1 MPPSTSRPGVMKPGT
16 PPPRRRAAG
25 RRVSRQHGFTLIE
38 VIVAFALLALALTL
52 LLGTLSGAAR
62 QIRRADEGSR
72 AALHAQSLL
81 AQAGAGEPLRPG
93 HEQGELEDGH
103 FRWSLDVAPYAD
115 PASAPTA
122 PQAVGAP
129 RLLELRLTVAWG
141 EAASQRLY
149 WRSLRLTPVQGTP
162 VQNPPGAGR

>member
-1 MPPSTSRPGVMKPGT
+1 MTPLSTSRPVAMRAGIA
-16 PPPRRRAAG
+16 PPRRRAAG
-25 RRVSRQHGFTLIE
+25 GRVTRQHGFTLIE

-81 AQAGAGEPLRPG
+81 AQAGAGQPLRPG
-93 HEQGELEDGH
+93 NEHGELEDGH
-103 FRWSLDVAPYAD
+103 FRWNLDVVPYAD
-115 PASAPTA
+115 PASPPTA

-141 EAASQRLY
+141 EDASQRLY
-149 WRSLRLTPVQGTP
+149 WRSLRLTPAQDM
-162 VQNPPGAGR
+162 PGLGR